1 MSELGE
7 HQSLI
12 SQDKKKRSKI
22 NRCSYVITTAVI
34 LSVGSLLL
42 TILVYKGSTSLDS
55 PVDFRGRTAVGSK
68 GAVAVETKECSDIG
82 VQILKEGGNSVDA
95 AIASTLCIG
104 VMNNFATGIGG
115 GGFMLIRSPNGTFE
129 FIDFRETAPAAA
141 TKDMFVQDPV
151 LAQIGGLS
159 VGIPGEIRGLELA
172 HKRHGKLSWFSLFE
186 PSIRI
191 ARDGFDAT
199 ELLVSRVEGLI

>member
-104 VMNNFATGIGG
+104 VMNNFATGNTKCL

-172 HKRHGKLSWFSLFE
+172 HKR
-186 PSIRI
+186 
-191 ARDGFDAT
+191 
-199 ELLVSRVEGLI
+199 